1 MRTTDGGKVVHVNDI
16 DLFYQDYGSGSPL
29 VLLHGWFGSNAF
41 WDPYINALTQ
51 EYRVIVPDFRGHGRS
66 TNPNDY
72 AFSERDFAH
81 DIFAL
86 LDHLGIERFKGVGF
100 SSGGMT
106 FLHMAT
112 EQSKRI
118 EAMILIGTVHD
129 FPWESTDIA
138 SEMTM
143 ENLEPEF
150 LALLQKWHKQGDEQ
164 IRFLVNLFDQG
175 EMKLSPDS
183 LAGITAHTLIIHG
196 DRDEFFPV
204 SIALEMYQAI
214 PQSYLWVV
222 PNASHGFFFDVFGGK
237 APGGDLFPKLALEFL
252 RGDWVSA

>member
-1 MRTTDGGKVVHVNDI
+1 MTIEKKKSCASLAVNVCYGTGLWHFMTRMFVLPLLKGAKMRTTDGEKVVHVNDI

-118 EAMILIGTVHD
+118 EAMILIGTVHY
-129 FPWESTDIA
+129 FPSERNDIA
-138 SEMTM
+138 SY
-143 ENLEPEF
+143 P
-150 LALLQKWHKQGDEQ
+150 
-164 IRFLVNLFDQG
+164 VV
-175 EMKLSPDS
+175 
-183 LAGITAHTLIIHG
+183 ITDYCRQWG
-196 DRDEFFPV
+196 
-204 SIALEMYQAI
+204 
-214 PQSYLWVV
+214 
-222 PNASHGFFFDVFGGK
+222 
-237 APGGDLFPKLALEFL
+237 
-252 RGDWVSA
+252 

>member
-1 MRTTDGGKVVHVNDI
+1 
-16 DLFYQDYGSGSPL
+16 L

-118 EAMILIGTVHD
+118 EAMILIGTVHY
-129 FPWESTDIA
+129 FPSERNDIA

-150 LALLQKWHKQGDEQ
+150 LS
-164 IRFLVNLFDQG
+164 F
-175 EMKLSPDS
+175 
-183 LAGITAHTLIIHG
+183 
-196 DRDEFFPV
+196 
-204 SIALEMYQAI
+204 I
-214 PQSYLWVV
+214 PW
-222 PNASHGFFFDVFGGK
+222 
-237 APGGDLFPKLALEFL
+237 
-252 RGDWVSA
+252 

>member
-1 MRTTDGGKVVHVNDI
+1 MRTTDGEKVVHVNDI

-118 EAMILIGTVHD
+118 EAMILIGTVHY
-129 FPWESTDIA
+129 FPSERNDIA

-150 LALLQKWHKQGDEQ
+150 LSLMQKWHKKDDEQ
-164 IRFLVNLFDQG
+164 IRFLVKLFGQV

-183 LAGITAHTLIIHG
+183 LAGIMAQ
-196 DRDEFFPV
+196 P
-204 SIALEMYQAI
+204 
-214 PQSYLWVV
+214 
-222 PNASHGFFFDVFGGK
+222 
-237 APGGDLFPKLALEFL
+237 
-252 RGDWVSA
+252 RGYNGPYIDNPWE